1 MQKTGSD
8 ITNEVF
14 IGGVMSRKLVVVKL
28 GTSVLTAGKLHLN
41 KPRMV
46 DIVRQCIEL
55 RENGY
60 KVVMVSSGAVAA
72 GRSQLPTPIGNS
84 VSEKQM
90 LAAIGQ
96 GQLVHQW
103 QSLFG
108 LYDVPVAQML
118 LTRADVEHRERYLT
132 AKDTLTQ
139 ILKHD
144 VIPIFNENDAV
155 ATAEIKVGDNDN
167 LSALVA
173 ILANAD
179 KLILLTDQ
187 VGLFTADPRA
197 NPDAELITQISE
209 IDDNVKSLA
218 GDSGTSLGTG
228 GMATKLQAA
237 QIAQRA
243 GIETII
249 AKGSETNILVDV
261 LNGEAPSTRVLKFD
275 APLEGRKK
283 WLLSGPKSTGT
294 IICDLGAVEALTCQG
309 ASLLAKGITS
319 IKGDFTRGDL
329 VSISDDHGKVFA
341 KGLSPFDSQELEK
354 IKGLHSQDIAEQ
366 LGFALSNV
374 VIHRDDLVIL

>member
-1 MQKTGSD
+1 MNK
-8 ITNEVF
+8 
-14 IGGVMSRKLVVVKL
+14 KLVVVKL

-46 DIVRQCIEL
+46 DIVRQCVEL

-60 KVVMVSSGAVAA
+60 KVVIVSSGAVAA

-96 GQLVHQW
+96 GQLIHQW
-103 QSLFG
+103 QSLFA

-144 VIPIFNENDAV
+144 VVPIFNENDAV

-187 VGLFTADPRA
+187 AGLFTADPRS

-209 IDDNVKSLA
+209 IDDSVKSLA

-249 AKGSETNILVDV
+249 AKGSEANILVDV

-309 ASLLAKGITS
+309 ASLLAKGIV
-319 IKGDFTRGDL
+319 GVNGVFTRGDL
-329 VSISDDHGKVFA
+329 VSLSDNQGKVFA
-341 KGLSPFDSQELEK
+341 KGLSAFENQELEQ
-354 IKGLHSQDIAEQ
+354 IKGLHSQDIAKQ
-366 LGFALSNV
+366 LGFGLSNV
-374 VIHRDDLVIL
+374 VIHRDDLVLLTS

>member
-28 GTSVLTAGKLHLN
+28 GTSVLTAGKLHLY

-46 DIVRQCIEL
+46 DIVRQCVEL
-55 RENGY
+55 RESGY
-60 KVVMVSSGAVAA
+60 KVVIVSSGAVAA

-96 GQLVHQW
+96 GQLIHQW
-103 QSLFG
+103 QSLFA
-108 LYDVPVAQML
+108 LYDVSVAQML

-187 VGLFTADPRA
+187 VGLFTADPRS

-341 KGLSPFDSQELEK
+341 KGLSAFDSQELDK

>member
-28 GTSVLTAGKLHLN
+28 GTSVLTAGKLHLY

-46 DIVRQCIEL
+46 DIVRQCVEL
-55 RENGY
+55 RESGY
-60 KVVMVSSGAVAA
+60 KLVIVSSGAVAA

-187 VGLFTADPRA
+187 AGLFTADPRS

-209 IDDNVKSLA
+209 INDSVKSLA
-218 GDSGTSLGTG
+218 GDSGTLLGTG

-249 AKGSETNILVDV
+249 AKGSEANILVDV
-261 LNGEAPSTRVLKFD
+261 LNGEGPSTRVLTFD

-294 IICDLGAVEALTCQG
+294 IICDLGAVRALTCQG
-309 ASLLAKGITS
+309 ASLLAKGIV
-319 IKGDFTRGDL
+319 GVNGVFTRGDL
-329 VSISDDHGKVFA
+329 VTLSDNDGRVFA
-341 KGLSPFDSQELEK
+341 KGLSAFDYQELEQ
-354 IKGLHSQDIAEQ
+354 IKGLHSQDIAKQ